1 VKSLFKVLGE
11 TPFARRCRAV
21 RGRSLGLRPS
31 NDYERRVTSKSQ
43 GSKIRFSQM
52 QALWEDGERVICRA
66 SGDEAGNDRRTF
78 MVVVPAAENPTS
90 IILDRLAHEYSF
102 KDELDGTWAV
112 RPLELVRDRG
122 RTFLVLEFGPSR
134 CGRVQTHES

>member
-52 QALWEDGERVICRA
+52 EALWEDGERVICRA
-66 SGDEAGNDRRTF
+66 SGDEAGNDRHTF

-90 IILDRLAHEYSF
+90 IILDRLAYEYSF
-102 KDELDGTWAV
+102 KDELDGTWA
-112 RPLELVRDRG
+112 RRRG
-122 RTFLVLEFGPSR
+122 QPAGPQTERTSR
-134 CGRVQTHES
+134 